1 MKTIAS
7 KHARKILYAYHS
19 GQASAFY
26 AAASSGLVADFY
38 ALQQEIRYQLEF
50 SIFPLPGNENAQH
63 TADIE
68 KLSYYVA
75 KHEKTA
81 PYYATHGLP
90 HHRSIYQALPWFDQS
105 RTDVTPL
112 ELPILSIDAW
122 RESEGGWI
130 WNDAHKLAVT
140 IPADCVNWSNRKL
153 LAYLRNDAGILSD
166 KSAGRVSI
174 DRGESYITINEKSTI
189 HPLYAIDLEDLF
201 K

>member
-1 MKTIAS
+1 MKTISS

-26 AAASSGLVADFY
+26 AAASSGLVDDFY
-38 ALQQEIRYQLEF
+38 SLRQEIRYQLES
-50 SIFPLPGNENAQH
+50 SIFPIPEKEKAQH
-63 TADIE
+63 KADME
-68 KLSYYVA
+68 KLSYYLA

-90 HHRSIYQALPWFDQS
+90 HHRSIYQALLWFDQS
-105 RTDVTPL
+105 RTDVMPL

-122 RESEGGWI
+122 RESEGGWT

-166 KSAGRVSI
+166 KSAGRISI
-174 DRGESYITINEKSTI
+174 ERDDRYITINEKANGR
-189 HPLYAIDLEDLF
+189 PLYAIDLEDLF